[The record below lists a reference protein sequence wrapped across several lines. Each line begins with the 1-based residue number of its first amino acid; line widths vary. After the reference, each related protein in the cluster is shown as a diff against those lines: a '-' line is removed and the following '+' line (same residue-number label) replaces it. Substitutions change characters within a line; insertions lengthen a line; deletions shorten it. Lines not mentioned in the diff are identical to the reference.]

1 MLKIE
6 HVCAEPYFH
15 DISFT
20 LEDCGIIS
28 ISSSDSESEKLLAD
42 IFCGIQSIQKGKFQ
56 IDDFSVCKET
66 LLEYRKHYVSSLVS
80 DFQIIKNKCVK
91 DVVCMHLSYEE
102 QAYYEIMNLWDL
114 YTIEKETMQDLSFE
128 QCFRVLLARCMLKES
143 KVLVFYPDKYTFI
156 LKRKRICV

>member
-42 IFCGIQSIQKGKFQ
+42 IFCGIQSIQKASFKLMIFQ
-56 IDDFSVCKET
+56 F
-66 LLEYRKHYVSSLVS
+66 
-80 DFQIIKNKCVK
+80 VK
-91 DVVCMHLSYEE
+91 
-102 QAYYEIMNLWDL
+102 
-114 YTIEKETMQDLSFE
+114 KPF
-128 QCFRVLLARCMLKES
+128 
-143 KVLVFYPDKYTFI
+143 
-156 LKRKRICV
+156 

>member
-20 LEDCGIIS
+20 LEDYGMIS

-56 IDDFSVCKET
+56 IDDFSVCKEIT
-66 LLEYRKHYVSSLVS
+66 FRIQKITMFLLWYRIFK
-80 DFQIIKNKCVK
+80 
-91 DVVCMHLSYEE
+91 
-102 QAYYEIMNLWDL
+102 
-114 YTIEKETMQDLSFE
+114 
-128 QCFRVLLARCMLKES
+128 
-143 KVLVFYPDKYTFI
+143 
-156 LKRKRICV
+156 